1 MVLSKVKKGMTIKGD
16 DGRKGIVTEVRED
29 CFFARPAD
37 RQYTERIALPGVG
50 EAACIMA
57 TPFFPRGGGLYKG
70 YWADGCLD
78 SVVYATVE
86 G

>member
-1 MVLSKVKKGMTIKGD
+1 MELNKVKKGMTIKGD

-29 CFFARPAD
+29 CFFARPAN
-37 RQYTERIALPGVG
+37 RQYKERIALSGVG
-50 EAACIMA
+50 KVVCIMA
-57 TPFFPRGGGLYKG
+57 TPFYPREGGVYVG
-70 YWADGCLD
+70 YWADGRLN